1 MFQKYHMQARK
12 KYNVLKWTTQVFLYA
27 KLNISMRAQNSWDV
41 TKSKIYHSL
50 WQIRVY
56 MKEINI
62 KYNAKIF

>member
-12 KYNVLKWTTQVFLYA
+12 KYNVLQWTTQVFLYA

-62 KYNAKIF
+62 KYNAKIS